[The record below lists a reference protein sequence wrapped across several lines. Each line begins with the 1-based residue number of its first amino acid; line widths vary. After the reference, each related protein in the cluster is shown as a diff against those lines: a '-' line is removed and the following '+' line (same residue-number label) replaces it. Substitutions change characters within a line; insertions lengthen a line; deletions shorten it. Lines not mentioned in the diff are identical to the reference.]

1 MIYAL
6 NISYGEFNQARQPY
20 GVKSM
25 ISTMN
30 ISTQQMRKK
39 KPVIPS
45 LVPPLAT
52 VLAMILDFEII
63 VDFEVGVRKLMLW
76 LFFR

>member
-1 MIYAL
+1 
-6 NISYGEFNQARQPY
+6 
-20 GVKSM
+20 M